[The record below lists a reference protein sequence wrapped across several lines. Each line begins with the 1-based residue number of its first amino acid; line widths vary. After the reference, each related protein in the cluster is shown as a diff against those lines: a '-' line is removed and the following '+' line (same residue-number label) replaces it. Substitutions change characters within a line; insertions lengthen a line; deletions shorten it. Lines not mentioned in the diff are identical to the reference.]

1 MDPNVVEDDK
11 QIAVSG
17 TLTIRIDFLERQFNC
32 LNQHRQDRYVA
43 ACMLVVDLDYVD
55 LLAIYHFCDGA

>member
-1 MDPNVVEDDK
+1 MDPNVAEDDNK
-11 QIAVSG
+11 IAVSG

-43 ACMLVVDLDYVD
+43 ACMLVVESDYAD
-55 LLAIYHFCDGA
+55 LLVIYHFF